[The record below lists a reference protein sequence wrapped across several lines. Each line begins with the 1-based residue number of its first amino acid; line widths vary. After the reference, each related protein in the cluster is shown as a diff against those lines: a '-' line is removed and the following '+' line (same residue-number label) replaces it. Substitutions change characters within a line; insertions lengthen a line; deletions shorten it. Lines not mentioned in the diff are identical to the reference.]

1 MCAVGTKSLI
11 INYIYIARKAE
22 PHKVVGNG
30 IVQYTIVL
38 LSINNA
44 EDTHTHT
51 NTRRVN
57 EYLFFRKPRFNMNVE
72 RKTKYR

>member
-1 MCAVGTKSLI
+1 MCVVGTKSLI

-44 EDTHTHT
+44 EDTHTLT
-51 NTRRVN
+51 QA
-57 EYLFFRKPRFNMNVE
+57 ESMNIYSSE
-72 RKTKYR
+72 TTF